1 MGKTKGS
8 KRVRK
13 RADMAAAELAESQIN
28 NHVDAMVEGI
38 TDDDLFTIDTSGS
51 NSNKRRKTA
60 SATSESQKK
69 MHELSDLERRKVEK
83 LIKIHGK
90 EGVAKVASSGAK
102 RNKVA
107 KKPPSLTLIHN
118 NKGKVL
124 ADLWGEEDSDIVSSG
139 KNKKKEKKKTSSK
152 VRR

>member
-107 KKPPSLTLIHN
+107 KKPPSLIHN